1 MSKYKW
7 NVNIGLKLIAL
18 LSAVVLWF
26 VVVNT
31 DDPVTQKR
39 YSNIPVTI
47 TNSEVVTY
55 KGKTFNVV
63 DDINT
68 VTVTVYAKRSVLD
81 MINSSHITAV
91 ADLSQ
96 MEVNT
101 WLVPITVSIQGFEG
115 RYESAQTDPNNLQI
129 NIEVITKKTFP
140 ISVTATGTPMEGY
153 VEGTMT
159 VNPKEV
165 EIGGSESAINNI
177 QKVIAKVNIAGME
190 ESATRPAELYYLDNN
205 GNIIPFDSSY
215 LSTSIEEDELV
226 SVNVQILKKK
236 DVKLKFNTSGSPL
249 EGYVCSEVTSEP
261 ESVEVCG
268 TEKDLKDFNTLTIPA
283 DEIDISGARSKKTFI
298 VDILPYLPE
307 GVELV
312 DTTANNV
319 IVTVKIEKKGAK
331 TVDLPVESIR
341 IKNLK
346 DDLKVSFPID
356 SNLELQFSGS
366 ADNLEM
372 LDSQYAA
379 SIDLEG
385 YTEAGT
391 YIVPVAVEVGS
402 NATLI
407 SAPTVTVTLKT
418 KE

>member
-1 MSKYKW
+1 MHKYKW
-7 NVNIGLKLIAL
+7 NTNIGLKLIAL
-18 LSAVVLWF
+18 LFAAVLWL

-31 DDPVTQKR
+31 DDPVTQKK

-63 DDINT
+63 DDIST

-81 MINSSHITAV
+81 MINSSHISAV

-115 RYESAQTDPNNLQI
+115 RYESAETNPNNLQI

-140 ISVTATGTPMEGY
+140 ISVTATGSPLDGF

-159 VNPKEV
+159 VNPKEI

-177 QKVIAKVNIAGME
+177 QKVIAKVNIAGMS
-190 ESATRPAELYYLDNN
+190 ESATRPAELYYLDSN
-205 GNIIPFDSSY
+205 GNMIPLESSY
-215 LSTSIEEDELV
+215 LSTDIEEDELV

-236 DVKLKFNTSGSPL
+236 NVLLKFSTSGEPSD
-249 EGYVCSEVTSEP
+249 GYVCSEVTSEP

-268 TEKDLKDFNTLTIPA
+268 TEKDLSELNVIEIPA
-283 DEIDISGARSKKTFI
+283 SEIDISGARSKKTFT
-298 VDILPYLPE
+298 VDILPHLPE

-312 DTTANNV
+312 DATANNV
-319 IVTVKIEKKGAK
+319 IVTAKVEKSGAK
-331 TVDLPVESIR
+331 TVELPVESIR
-341 IKNLK
+341 IKNLNE
-346 DDLKVSFPID
+346 DLKVDFPID
-356 SNLELQFSGS
+356 SYLELQFSGS
-366 ADNLEM
+366 SDNLDVID
-372 LDSQYAA
+372 LQYAV

-385 YTEAGT
+385 YSEPGT
-391 YIVPVAVEVGS
+391 YVVPVDVEVGS
-402 NATLI
+402 NVTLMT
-407 SAPTVTVTLKT
+407 SPTVTVTLKT